1 MLRREGARRREETSA
16 LAVGA
21 IQTSGHRHAQT
32 GPTGIVTPDR
42 DGVVG
47 HEGRVLVM
55 RKCAWHGLHAG
66 REGCLGA
73 RGWGPCELEKLRL

>member
-32 GPTGIVTPDR
+32 GPTGIVTPDK

-47 HEGRVLVM
+47 HEGRVLVVRM
-55 RKCAWHGLHAG
+55 APGGTPHGAG
-66 REGCLGA
+66 GVPWGEGLGT
-73 RGWGPCELEKLRL
+73 LRA